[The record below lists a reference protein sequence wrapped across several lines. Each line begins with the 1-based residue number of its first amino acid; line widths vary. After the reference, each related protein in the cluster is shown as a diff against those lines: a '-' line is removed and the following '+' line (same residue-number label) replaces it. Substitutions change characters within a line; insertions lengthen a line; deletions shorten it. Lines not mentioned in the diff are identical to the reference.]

1 MADPAHVLEEALTL
15 EPADRARVAHELIQ
29 SLEESDPDAQA
40 LWAQEIRR
48 RIDEIEAG
56 SAQLEDWE
64 TVRDRLQAA
73 VRR

>member
-1 MADPAHVLEEALTL
+1 
-15 EPADRARVAHELIQ
+15 VAHELIQ

-40 LWAQEIRR
+40 LWVQEIRR
-48 RIDEIEAG
+48 RIDEIAART
-56 SAQLEDWE
+56 AQLEDWE